1 MSAAERAK
9 KKRARAT
16 LFPEQ
21 HAEKLAKDSDR
32 KRSACARAD
41 IEAAADAQAAD
52 AEVDD
57 AAELSRIKAFLL
69 EKYGVQPDDVQKLVD
84 SARGSTRD
92 DSDSESVL
100 ETGFSAGTG
109 DVGAGAT
116 RELAANRAAVLS
128 LGLPHFTV
136 PYRSCELIPQTLYEQ
151 KFAEEPKPP
160 VSLVARILDGWSGSK
175 EFRKHLV
182 SWLEDM
188 CFSFVD
194 VDDKRAQIGAS
205 CGYVAARG
213 INLMFAAA
221 DSMMAVDLSDAM
233 DEKWIRLGNSVLQN
247 GSDGAE
253 YLETQQV
260 YQLIEAFREHDSSP
274 GKYLYTGTPIDEK
287 IPFRPIPA
295 PDPQYPHACMQ
306 WPVTVGSSDWVA
318 RKIAEA
324 VMKYVNTQQQ
334 NWEQH
339 LFVMNTQ
346 ESGRQG
352 SHWIAIGIEMKRM
365 FFEGRTGAGH
375 SMYGYGA
382 GRKRP
387 LGAIGT

>member
-1 MSAAERAK
+1 M
-9 KKRARAT
+9 
-16 LFPEQ
+16 
-21 HAEKLAKDSDR
+21 
-32 KRSACARAD
+32 
-41 IEAAADAQAAD
+41 
-52 AEVDD
+52 
-57 AAELSRIKAFLL
+57 
-69 EKYGVQPDDVQKLVD
+69 
-84 SARGSTRD
+84 
-92 DSDSESVL
+92 
-100 ETGFSAGTG
+100 
-109 DVGAGAT
+109 
-116 RELAANRAAVLS
+116 
-128 LGLPHFTV
+128 
-136 PYRSCELIPQTLYEQ
+136 
-151 KFAEEPKPP
+151 
-160 VSLVARILDGWSGSK
+160 SLVARILDGWSGSK

-194 VDDKRAQIGAS
+194 VDDKRAHIGAS

-274 GKYLYTGTPIDEK
+274 GKYPYTGTPIDEK

-352 SHWIAIGIEMKRM
+352 SHSP
-365 FFEGRTGAGH
+365 TGLLSESKCA
-375 SMYGYGA
+375 
-382 GRKRP
+382 RLTP
-387 LGAIGT
+387 LGY